1 MAAEWEVYESRVQE
15 AQATIRVDMSAH
27 DDHGDGRGYCLR
39 VTVQLREPGADGT
52 GVEAEAEPL
61 SKLEARLAAILSE
74 RSEAVG
80 VGWITTRGR
89 RELLFYATHPGD
101 LQEGVDAV
109 RAEFPGYA
117 LSAGL
122 ENDPSWSRYRQALY
136 PRARD
141 LIRIQNRRRV
151 EELGAKGDKPE
162 KKRRVSHWLY
172 FPTAEDRKAFLGEV
186 QPEGFKSTAQRVKG
200 DETDERPIALQ
211 ITREDA
217 LELEGLD
224 ELTLDLWDRAQAYDG
239 EYGGWEAQPAK

>member
-1 MAAEWEVYESRVQE
+1 MPAEWEVFDSRVKE

-27 DDHGDGRGYCLR
+27 DEHGDSRGYCLR
-39 VTVQLREPGADGT
+39 VTVQLRDPGRDGT
-52 GVEAEAEPL
+52 GVDAERTALEQ
-61 SKLEARLAAILSE
+61 LEARLGSLLSE

-80 VGWITTRGR
+80 VGWITTRGQ
-89 RELLFYATHPGD
+89 RELVFYATHPGD
-101 LQEGVDAV
+101 LQECLDAL
-109 RAEFPGYA
+109 RGEFPGYT
-117 LSAGL
+117 LGGGL
-122 ENDPSWSRYRQALY
+122 ENDPSWSRYRQVLY

-151 EELGAKGDKPE
+151 AELTAKGDKPD

-200 DETDERPIALQ
+200 DEADERPIALQ
-211 ITREDA
+211 ISRDDTLDLDA
-217 LELEGLD
+217 LD
-224 ELTLDLWDRAQAYDG
+224 ELSLDLWDRAQAYDG